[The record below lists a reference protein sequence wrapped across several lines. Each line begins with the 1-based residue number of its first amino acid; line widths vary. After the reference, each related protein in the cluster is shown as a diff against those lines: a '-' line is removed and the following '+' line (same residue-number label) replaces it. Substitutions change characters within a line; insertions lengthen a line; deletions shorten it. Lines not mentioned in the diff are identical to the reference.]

1 MGDGLGQVKVQGTV
15 KAFPLLEGQPFVDH
29 HEAAQRRG
37 QLIQA
42 LEIQPVLAGQL
53 FGGFHGLGDQVQG
66 VGLVLVVLAQDALG
80 QAEARLLYRLQGAVQ
95 VKPCFVQVHLG
106 LLGRQ
111 PGLVGQ

>member
-1 MGDGLGQVKVQGTV
+1 MQGTV
-15 KAFPLLEGQPFVDH
+15 EAFPVLEGQPFVQH
-29 HEAAQRRG
+29 HEATHRWGQSFQRCEG
-37 QLIQA
+37 
-42 LEIQPVLAGQL
+42 QPVLAREL
-53 FGGFHGLGDQVQG
+53 LGGFDRLGDQVQG
-66 VGLVLVVLAQDALG
+66 TGVVVVMFAQDALG